1 MSPWLPE
8 WYMINGGYTTP
19 TASIPANYTIPFVS
33 VIVTSPTEATI
44 VAGSPTTTPGS
55 YSGVASTEGNFSGF
69 SAIDHRP
76 FTNAV
81 RCIKAI
87 FPKVSPKVKEFEY
100 INEVLQFLSNRYN
113 LNPIDCEDSR
123 ACDVVRYFQEY
134 LSFSL
139 VLFMLER

>member
-76 FTNAV
+76 FTNADGIVFLTGLLPGIKYYLRV
-81 RCIKAI
+81 RAH
-87 FPKVSPKVKEFEY
+87 SGTNATGTYGEY
-100 INEVLQFLSNRYN
+100 I
-113 LNPIDCEDSR
+113 
-123 ACDVVRYFQEY
+123 
-134 LSFSL
+134 
-139 VLFMLER
+139 